1 MKDSIKVIGG
11 GIAGCEAA
19 WQAAQRGARV
29 KLYEMKP
36 HKMQPAH
43 TSPYFSELV
52 CSNSLRGASLETAP
66 GLLKEELRRAGSLF
80 IASADL
86 HQVPAGGALAVDREK
101 MAQEITQ
108 KIKNH
113 PLIEVIEE
121 EAEEIDKNQITII
134 ATGPLTEG
142 KILEEIKKITGD
154 DSFYFYDA
162 AAPIV
167 SSESIDYSKVFWAS
181 RYDKGTPDYLN
192 CPMTKEEYEQFYQ
205 ELVEAEA
212 IPLSQIDKQV
222 FFEGCMPLE
231 VLAKRGPKTLLFGCL
246 KPVGLKHPDSG
257 QEYYAVVQLR
267 KENQEASMF
276 NLVGFQTNLKWG
288 EQKRIFSMIPGLEN
302 ADFLRYGVMHRN
314 SFINSPTLLNP
325 CNNLKENPKIFFAGQ
340 ITGVEGY
347 IESAASGYVAGVN
360 ASRMLKNLPLVKLPI
375 DTAIGSLH
383 EYIVTASPK
392 NFQPMNINFGLLP
405 GLEERIRNKKERYAI
420 LAQKALKSLE
430 EFLRE
435 DENAGESGQ
444 IS

>member
-1 MKDSIKVIGG
+1 MKDYIKVIGG

-19 WQAAQRGARV
+19 WQAAQRGAKVR
-29 KLYEMKP
+29 LYEMKP

-52 CSNSLRGASLETAP
+52 CSNSLRGAGLETAP

-86 HQVPAGGALAVDREK
+86 YQVPAGGALAVDREK
-101 MAQEITQ
+101 MSQEITE

-121 EAEEIDKNQITII
+121 EVEDIDHNQITII

-142 KILEEIKKITGD
+142 KILDQIKKMTGD
-154 DSFYFYDA
+154 SSFYFYDA
-162 AAPIV
+162 AAPII
-167 SSESIDYSKVFWAS
+167 SADSIDFSKVFWAS
-181 RYDKGTPDYLN
+181 RYDKGTADYLN
-192 CPMTKEEYEQFYQ
+192 CPMTREEYELFYE
-205 ELVEAEA
+205 ELIKAETIA
-212 IPLSQIDKQV
+212 PNQIDKEI

-246 KPVGLKHPDSG
+246 KPVGLRHPDTG
-257 QEYYAVVQLR
+257 KEYYAVVQLR
-267 KENQEASMF
+267 KENQEGSMF

-288 EQKRIFSMIPGLEN
+288 QQKRIFSMIPGLEN
-302 ADFLRYGVMHRN
+302 AEFLRYGVMHRN
-314 SFINSPTLLNP
+314 SFINSPKLLNP
-325 CNNLKENPKIFFAGQ
+325 YNNLKDYPKTFFAGQ

-347 IESAASGYVAGVN
+347 IESAASGYVAGLN
-360 ASRMLKNLPLVKLPI
+360 ASRMLKGLPLVKLPGN
-375 DTAIGSLH
+375 TAIGSLH
-383 EYIVTASPK
+383 EYIVTASSK

-405 GLEERIRNKKERYAI
+405 GLEERIKNKKERYMF
-420 LAQKALKSLE
+420 LAQRALESLE
-430 EFLRE
+430 GFLRE
-435 DENAGESGQ
+435 DKNEGESGQ